1 MRSIGCTEVQD
12 LVSKLKELTGE
23 TGGSTGKKIC
33 KCNMETEFYQP
44 FKEARDF
51 LILSFLDLL
60 TNSTS

>member
-1 MRSIGCTEVQD
+1 MLSIGCTEVQD

-23 TGGSTGKKIC
+23 AGGSTRKKIC

-44 FKEARDF
+44 FKEARVF
-51 LILSFLDLL
+51 LILSFPDFL